1 MVKKKPNLA
10 SFQVKNPKYIFN
22 GKRAARARE
31 EMLFSF
37 IHRTKRVLFVVVVVV
52 VLHTRSTR
60 IHEIM
65 LAAAAV
71 SALYNNTKKNE
82 MHEEKKRDG
91 ETMMMMMED
100 NIHRIE
106 DVEKRTTT
114 TMTTM
119 RERRQKP
126 TREEMLTRNGAWEI
140 LDALDAREKKKGKKK
155 KDPLMRFL
163 EDFRAVH
170 TLAREVL
177 PECETKT
184 ATLERVENPIFLAK
198 AEKKPSVYVQRFKID
213 TTITTGMVDNDDD
226 AIEEEVERA
235 VRKAVGL
242 SANEEDEDEDEAPCE
257 VRVLE
262 TSEGVVASSSMD
274 AVIVVVDFREKEG
287 SVPSVSFGSD
297 DDEEEYEEENKK
309 TNSTLKKE
317 ELFEGGIVKPDLE
330 TSLKELH
337 PFAISIR
344 QLSKRIGEDNV
355 FLVVTH
361 CGDDYVEK
369 RDWCELIDVPPENVT
384 FCQSSFVHALSE
396 DYNKNKSNK
405 SSATYVDIPDRLVE
419 WIDDWREER
428 GKSLRSEFQRERET
442 VHFFAAL
449 KDAYFIPFEKKK
461 SKKEDR
467 EDEEE
472 EEEKEEKKKE
482 ELKASTKG
490 VDDENAASA
499 KDGTAVDSAVAAKDD
514 DISKKVIDSHSRVAL
529 KTVSA
534 CFDRAIEGMGA
545 GVISGAP
552 AMAAKFDKNYASS
565 SDKMITRNQLHYF
578 VSKYAVAQYPAAFI
592 LAWAIPGP
600 LMAHPVHLS
609 NRFRIALCFA
619 IVGGREYMNMETIAT
634 TLALGAGADGLA
646 VLNAS
651 FEENDLERQENDDD
665 DEDNDDDASDE
676 SGDDDEVR
684 RASVKVEKEKEEE
697 SAEEKKEKKEKKK
710 KEIPLPVPKTKEDE
724 TKHEKGEE
732 ETKASSSSSSSK
744 LLASFTERVNAALS
758 AIETSTSELRQNA
771 ENAIKDAF
779 TIADRTVA
787 KAERKAKKLT
797 RKSLNRALDDGLIT
811 RKQAL
816 HMSKGFFRNAFYE
829 YVVRDISALIC
840 GPRYLLFTQADLTQ
854 IVNSSMT
861 FYVAEAACKTFLPD
875 RFNHKEKLE
884 IDGGNASATGTTT
897 LSAKS
902 LAESEAGIKA
912 KEYCDAASEKFSQ
925 TAESAKQTAEAAK
938 VKAQE
943 AAARAAQSA
952 HDAATRA
959 AESAQEAARAAQEN
973 AQKAKEAVWS
983 YVSSISSS
991 VAAAVAKSDDD
1002 SDLID
1007 KSLDPNSYA
1016 AKLVPQIPSYK
1027 LAAAFGGPA
1036 MKKAL
1041 AFNLPSLLAD
1051 ADCRNLGFTKS
1062 VWTGNSKEL
1071 DDLFAKYD
1079 QEKRI
1084 RAVARKA
1091 LVLCLQSSN
1100 KKSVA
1105 EELKKCGLMQSEKS
1119 KMHLKLEERQKEH
1132 KKESSNSAAT
1142 SPTST
1147 PPPSQS
1153 TSSSS
1158 SLVFANVQLPSI
1170 PSPSS
1175 LFANWVREGGVGSKE
1190 TTATLIPAA
1199 TDGKTTAKKDGDDV
1213 NDDERDASPKSPI
1226 AVVNRT

>member
-1 MVKKKPNLA
+1 
-10 SFQVKNPKYIFN
+10 
-22 GKRAARARE
+22 
-31 EMLFSF
+31 
-37 IHRTKRVLFVVVVVV
+37 
-52 VLHTRSTR
+52 
-60 IHEIM
+60 M

-91 ETMMMMMED
+91 ETMTMMMED
-100 NIHRIE
+100 NVHRIE

-114 TMTTM
+114 TTMTRM
-119 RERRQKP
+119 RARRQKP
-126 TREEMLTRNGAWEI
+126 TGEEMLTRNGAWEI

-155 KDPLMRFL
+155 KDALVRFL

-213 TTITTGMVDNDDD
+213 TTTTTGMVDNDDD

-242 SANEEDEDEDEAPCE
+242 SAKEEEEEEDEAPCE

-297 DDEEEYEEENKK
+297 DDEEEYEEDNEK
-309 TNSTLKKE
+309 TTSTIKKE

-472 EEEKEEKKKE
+472 EEEEKEEKKKE
-482 ELKASTKG
+482 ELKASTKR

-816 HMSKGFFRNAFYE
+816 QMSKGFFRNAFYE

-1147 PPPSQS
+1147 PPPSHS
-1153 TSSSS
+1153 TASSS

-1175 LFANWVREGGVGSKE
+1175 LFANWGRGGGVGSKE
-1190 TTATLIPAA
+1190 TTATLIPAP

-1213 NDDERDASPKSPI
+1213 NDDEKDASPKSPI

>member
-1 MVKKKPNLA
+1 
-10 SFQVKNPKYIFN
+10 
-22 GKRAARARE
+22 
-31 EMLFSF
+31 
-37 IHRTKRVLFVVVVVV
+37 
-52 VLHTRSTR
+52 
-60 IHEIM
+60 M
-65 LAAAAV
+65 LAAAAA
-71 SALYNNTKKNE
+71 SALYNNKKNKIQKE
-82 MHEEKKRDG
+82 EDEKKRDS
-91 ETMMMMMED
+91 ETTMEED
-100 NIHRIE
+100 IQLID
-106 DVEKRTTT
+106 DVEKR
-114 TMTTM
+114 TM

-155 KDPLMRFL
+155 NDPLVRFL

-274 AVIVVVDFREKEG
+274 AVIVVVDFREKDG

-297 DDEEEYEEENKK
+297 DDDDEEEDEDKNGEDKK
-309 TNSTLKKE
+309 TTITIKKE
-317 ELFEGGIVKPDLE
+317 DLFEGGIVKPDLE

-369 RDWCELIDVPPENVT
+369 RDWCELINVPPENVT

-482 ELKASTKG
+482 EETASTKR

-697 SAEEKKEKKEKKK
+697 SAEEKEKKK

-732 ETKASSSSSSSK
+732 ETKTSSSSSSK

-816 HMSKGFFRNAFYE
+816 QMSKGFFRNAFYE

-861 FYVAEAACKTFLPD
+861 FYIAEAACKTFLPD

-1062 VWTGNSKEL
+1062 VWTGNSSEL

-1132 KKESSNSAAT
+1132 KKESSSSAAT

-1158 SLVFANVQLPSI
+1158 SVFANVQLPSI

-1175 LFANWVREGGVGSKE
+1175 LFANWGRGGGVGSKE
-1190 TTATLIPAA
+1190 TTATTLIPAA

-1213 NDDERDASPKSPI
+1213 NDDEKDASPKSPI
-1226 AVVNRT
+1226 AVIHRT

>member
-1 MVKKKPNLA
+1 
-10 SFQVKNPKYIFN
+10 
-22 GKRAARARE
+22 
-31 EMLFSF
+31 
-37 IHRTKRVLFVVVVVV
+37 
-52 VLHTRSTR
+52 
-60 IHEIM
+60 M
-65 LAAAAV
+65 LAAAAA
-71 SALYNNTKKNE
+71 SALYNNKKNKIQKE
-82 MHEEKKRDG
+82 EDEKKRDS
-91 ETMMMMMED
+91 ETTMEED
-100 NIHRIE
+100 IQLVD
-106 DVEKRTTT
+106 DVEKR
-114 TMTTM
+114 TM

-155 KDPLMRFL
+155 NDPLVRFL

-274 AVIVVVDFREKEG
+274 AVIVVVDFREKDG

-297 DDEEEYEEENKK
+297 DDDDEEEDEDKNGEDKK
-309 TNSTLKKE
+309 TTITIKKE
-317 ELFEGGIVKPDLE
+317 DLFEGGIVKPDLE

-369 RDWCELIDVPPENVT
+369 RDWCELINVPPENVT

-482 ELKASTKG
+482 EETASTKR

-697 SAEEKKEKKEKKK
+697 SAEEKEKKK

-732 ETKASSSSSSSK
+732 ETKTSSSSSSK

-816 HMSKGFFRNAFYE
+816 QMSKGFFRNAFYE

-861 FYVAEAACKTFLPD
+861 FYIAEAACKTFLPD

-1062 VWTGNSKEL
+1062 VWTGNSSEL

-1132 KKESSNSAAT
+1132 KKESSSSAAT

-1158 SLVFANVQLPSI
+1158 SVFANVQLPSI

-1175 LFANWVREGGVGSKE
+1175 LFANWGRGGGVGSKE
-1190 TTATLIPAA
+1190 TTATTLIPAA

-1213 NDDERDASPKSPI
+1213 NDDEKDASPKSPI
-1226 AVVNRT
+1226 AVIHRT

>member
-1 MVKKKPNLA
+1 M
-10 SFQVKNPKYIFN
+10 
-22 GKRAARARE
+22 
-31 EMLFSF
+31 
-37 IHRTKRVLFVVVVVV
+37 
-52 VLHTRSTR
+52 
-60 IHEIM
+60 
-65 LAAAAV
+65 
-71 SALYNNTKKNE
+71 
-82 MHEEKKRDG
+82 
-91 ETMMMMMED
+91 
-100 NIHRIE
+100 
-106 DVEKRTTT
+106 
-114 TMTTM
+114 
-119 RERRQKP
+119 
-126 TREEMLTRNGAWEI
+126 
-140 LDALDAREKKKGKKK
+140 
-155 KDPLMRFL
+155 
-163 EDFRAVH
+163 
-170 TLAREVL
+170 
-177 PECETKT
+177 
-184 ATLERVENPIFLAK
+184 
-198 AEKKPSVYVQRFKID
+198 
-213 TTITTGMVDNDDD
+213 
-226 AIEEEVERA
+226 
-235 VRKAVGL
+235 
-242 SANEEDEDEDEAPCE
+242 
-257 VRVLE
+257 
-262 TSEGVVASSSMD
+262 
-274 AVIVVVDFREKEG
+274 
-287 SVPSVSFGSD
+287 
-297 DDEEEYEEENKK
+297 
-309 TNSTLKKE
+309 
-317 ELFEGGIVKPDLE
+317 
-330 TSLKELH
+330 
-337 PFAISIR
+337 
-344 QLSKRIGEDNV
+344 
-355 FLVVTH
+355 
-361 CGDDYVEK
+361 
-369 RDWCELIDVPPENVT
+369 
-384 FCQSSFVHALSE
+384 
-396 DYNKNKSNK
+396 
-405 SSATYVDIPDRLVE
+405 
-419 WIDDWREER
+419 
-428 GKSLRSEFQRERET
+428 
-442 VHFFAAL
+442 
-449 KDAYFIPFEKKK
+449 
-461 SKKEDR
+461 
-467 EDEEE
+467 
-472 EEEKEEKKKE
+472 
-482 ELKASTKG
+482 
-490 VDDENAASA
+490 
-499 KDGTAVDSAVAAKDD
+499 
-514 DISKKVIDSHSRVAL
+514 
-529 KTVSA
+529 
-534 CFDRAIEGMGA
+534 
-545 GVISGAP
+545 
-552 AMAAKFDKNYASS
+552 
-565 SDKMITRNQLHYF
+565 
-578 VSKYAVAQYPAAFI
+578 
-592 LAWAIPGP
+592 
-600 LMAHPVHLS
+600 
-609 NRFRIALCFA
+609 
-619 IVGGREYMNMETIAT
+619 
-634 TLALGAGADGLA
+634 
-646 VLNAS
+646 
-651 FEENDLERQENDDD
+651 
-665 DEDNDDDASDE
+665 
-676 SGDDDEVR
+676 
-684 RASVKVEKEKEEE
+684 
-697 SAEEKKEKKEKKK
+697 
-710 KEIPLPVPKTKEDE
+710 
-724 TKHEKGEE
+724 
-732 ETKASSSSSSSK
+732 
-744 LLASFTERVNAALS
+744 S

-816 HMSKGFFRNAFYE
+816 QMSKGFFRNAFYE

-1027 LAAAFGGPA
+1027 LPSAFGGPA

-1132 KKESSNSAAT
+1132 KKESSSSAAT

-1158 SLVFANVQLPSI
+1158 LVFASVQLPSI

-1175 LFANWVREGGVGSKE
+1175 LFANWGRGGGVGSKE
-1190 TTATLIPAA
+1190 TSATTLNPAA

-1213 NDDERDASPKSPI
+1213 NDDEKDASPKSPI

>member
-1 MVKKKPNLA
+1 
-10 SFQVKNPKYIFN
+10 
-22 GKRAARARE
+22 
-31 EMLFSF
+31 
-37 IHRTKRVLFVVVVVV
+37 
-52 VLHTRSTR
+52 
-60 IHEIM
+60 M

-71 SALYNNTKKNE
+71 SALYNKKKIN
-82 MHEEKKRDG
+82 EKKRDG
-91 ETMMMMMED
+91 ETMMED
-100 NIHRIE
+100 NVKEDIHLI

-114 TMTTM
+114 TVTMM

-140 LDALDAREKKKGKKK
+140 LDALDAREKKKNKKK
-155 KDPLMRFL
+155 KDALMRFL

-177 PECETKT
+177 PECETKN
-184 ATLERVENPIFLAK
+184 ATLERVENPAFLAK
-198 AEKKPSVYVQRFKID
+198 AEKKPSIVVQRFKID
-213 TTITTGMVDNDDD
+213 TTTTTGMVDNDDD

-242 SANEEDEDEDEAPCE
+242 SVLREDEDEDEDEAPCE

-262 TSEGVVASSSMD
+262 TSEGVVASSSSMD
-274 AVIVVVDFREKEG
+274 AVIVVVDFREKDG

-297 DDEEEYEEENKK
+297 DDDDEEEDEEKNGEDNKK
-309 TNSTLKKE
+309 TNSTIKKE
-317 ELFEGGIVKPDLE
+317 DLFEGGIVKPDLE

-461 SKKEDR
+461 NKKEDR

-472 EEEKEEKKKE
+472 EEGKEEKKKE
-482 ELKASTKG
+482 ELKASTKR

-651 FEENDLERQENDDD
+651 FVENDLERQENDDD

-697 SAEEKKEKKEKKK
+697 SAEEKKEKKK

-732 ETKASSSSSSSK
+732 ETKTSSSSSSK

-816 HMSKGFFRNAFYE
+816 QMSKGFFRNAFYE

-861 FYVAEAACKTFLPD
+861 FYVAAAACKTFLPD

-943 AAARAAQSA
+943 AAASAAQSA

-1153 TSSSS
+1153 TTSSSS
-1158 SLVFANVQLPSI
+1158 VFANVQLPSI

-1175 LFANWVREGGVGSKE
+1175 LFANWGRGGGVGSKE

-1213 NDDERDASPKSPI
+1213 NDDEKDASPKSPI
-1226 AVVNRT
+1226 AVIHRT

>member
-1 MVKKKPNLA
+1 
-10 SFQVKNPKYIFN
+10 
-22 GKRAARARE
+22 
-31 EMLFSF
+31 
-37 IHRTKRVLFVVVVVV
+37 
-52 VLHTRSTR
+52 
-60 IHEIM
+60 M
-65 LAAAAV
+65 LAAAAA
-71 SALYNNTKKNE
+71 SALYNNKKNKIQKE
-82 MHEEKKRDG
+82 EDEKKRDS
-91 ETMMMMMED
+91 ETTMEED
-100 NIHRIE
+100 IQLID
-106 DVEKRTTT
+106 DVEKR
-114 TMTTM
+114 TM

-155 KDPLMRFL
+155 NDPLVRFL

-274 AVIVVVDFREKEG
+274 AVIVVVDFREKDG

-297 DDEEEYEEENKK
+297 DDNDEEEDEDKNGEDKK
-309 TNSTLKKE
+309 TTITIKKD
-317 ELFEGGIVKPDLE
+317 LFEGGIVKPDLE

-472 EEEKEEKKKE
+472 EEEEKEEKKKE
-482 ELKASTKG
+482 ELKASTKR

-697 SAEEKKEKKEKKK
+697 SAEEKKEKKK

-816 HMSKGFFRNAFYE
+816 QMSKGLFRNAFYE

-1062 VWTGNSKEL
+1062 VWTGNSSEL

-1132 KKESSNSAAT
+1132 KKESSSSAAT

-1153 TSSSS
+1153 TSSS

-1175 LFANWVREGGVGSKE
+1175 LFANWGRGGGVGSKE
-1190 TTATLIPAA
+1190 TSATTLNPAA

-1213 NDDERDASPKSPI
+1213 NDDEKDASPKSPI
-1226 AVVNRT
+1226 AVTHRT

>member
-1 MVKKKPNLA
+1 
-10 SFQVKNPKYIFN
+10 
-22 GKRAARARE
+22 
-31 EMLFSF
+31 
-37 IHRTKRVLFVVVVVV
+37 
-52 VLHTRSTR
+52 
-60 IHEIM
+60 M
-65 LAAAAV
+65 LAAAAA
-71 SALYNNTKKNE
+71 SALYNNKKNKIQKE
-82 MHEEKKRDG
+82 EDEKKRDS
-91 ETMMMMMED
+91 ETTMEED
-100 NIHRIE
+100 IQLID
-106 DVEKRTTT
+106 DVEKR
-114 TMTTM
+114 TM

-155 KDPLMRFL
+155 NDPLVRFL

-274 AVIVVVDFREKEG
+274 AVIVVVDFREKDG

-297 DDEEEYEEENKK
+297 DDDDEEEDEDKNGEDKK
-309 TNSTLKKE
+309 TTITIKKE
-317 ELFEGGIVKPDLE
+317 DLFEGGIVKPDLE

-369 RDWCELIDVPPENVT
+369 RDWCELINVPPENVT

-482 ELKASTKG
+482 EETASTKR

-697 SAEEKKEKKEKKK
+697 SAEEKKEKKK

-732 ETKASSSSSSSK
+732 ETKTSSSSSSK

-816 HMSKGFFRNAFYE
+816 QMSKGFFRNAFYE

-861 FYVAEAACKTFLPD
+861 FYIAEAACKTFLPD

-1062 VWTGNSKEL
+1062 VWTGNSSEL

-1132 KKESSNSAAT
+1132 KKESSSSAAT

-1158 SLVFANVQLPSI
+1158 SVFANVQLPSI

-1175 LFANWVREGGVGSKE
+1175 LFANWGRGGGVGSKE
-1190 TTATLIPAA
+1190 TTATTLIPAA

-1213 NDDERDASPKSPI
+1213 NDDEKDASPKSPI
-1226 AVVNRT
+1226 AVIHRT

>member
-1 MVKKKPNLA
+1 MA
-10 SFQVKNPKYIFN
+10 SSKGGAQPQSNN
-22 GKRAARARE
+22 RKRAARENRYSR
-31 EMLFSF
+31 SF
-37 IHRTKRVLFVVVVVV
+37 IHCTNLEVLLLVV
-52 VLHTRSTR
+52 VLLLSIITHTHTHTRKA
-60 IHEIM
+60 IYEIM

-71 SALYNNTKKNE
+71 SALYNNKKNKIN
-82 MHEEKKRDG
+82 EKKRDG
-91 ETMMMMMED
+91 ETMMMEG
-100 NIHRIE
+100 NIHLIE

-155 KDPLMRFL
+155 KDALMRFL

-242 SANEEDEDEDEAPCE
+242 SAKEEEEEEDEAPCE

-297 DDEEEYEEENKK
+297 DDEEEYEEDNKK
-309 TNSTLKKE
+309 TNSTIKKE

-482 ELKASTKG
+482 ELKASTKR

-651 FEENDLERQENDDD
+651 FEENDLERQESDDD

-697 SAEEKKEKKEKKK
+697 SAEEKKEKKK
-710 KEIPLPVPKTKEDE
+710 KEIPLPVPKTKVDE

-732 ETKASSSSSSSK
+732 ETKTSSSSSSK

-816 HMSKGFFRNAFYE
+816 QMSKGFFRNAFYE

-902 LAESEAGIKA
+902 LAESEAG
-912 KEYCDAASEKFSQ
+912 
-925 TAESAKQTAEAAK
+925 
-938 VKAQE
+938 
-943 AAARAAQSA
+943 
-952 HDAATRA
+952 
-959 AESAQEAARAAQEN
+959 N

-1147 PPPSQS
+1147 PPPSHS
-1153 TSSSS
+1153 TTSSS

-1175 LFANWVREGGVGSKE
+1175 LFANWGGGGSVGSKE

-1213 NDDERDASPKSPI
+1213 NDDEKDASPKSPI

>member
-1 MVKKKPNLA
+1 
-10 SFQVKNPKYIFN
+10 
-22 GKRAARARE
+22 
-31 EMLFSF
+31 
-37 IHRTKRVLFVVVVVV
+37 
-52 VLHTRSTR
+52 
-60 IHEIM
+60 M

-71 SALYNNTKKNE
+71 SALYTNKKKRE
-82 MHEEKKRDG
+82 DEKKRDG
-91 ETMMMMMED
+91 ETMMMEENKED
-100 NIHRIE
+100 THLIDII
-106 DVEKRTTT
+106 EKRRTIQT
-114 TMTTM
+114 TMM
-119 RERRQKP
+119 RARRQKP

-140 LDALDAREKKKGKKK
+140 LDALDAREKKKKGKKK
-155 KDPLMRFL
+155 KDALLRFL
-163 EDFRAVH
+163 QDFRAVH

-177 PECETKT
+177 PECETKN
-184 ATLERVENPIFLAK
+184 ATLERVENPVFLAK
-198 AEKKPSVYVQRFKID
+198 AEKKPRVYVQRFKID
-213 TTITTGMVDNDDD
+213 TTTTTGMVDNDDD

-242 SANEEDEDEDEAPCE
+242 SAREDEDEDEAPCE

-297 DDEEEYEEENKK
+297 DDDDEEDEEKNGEDKK
-309 TNSTLKKE
+309 TNSTIKKE
-317 ELFEGGIVKPDLE
+317 DLFEGGIVKPDLE

-405 SSATYVDIPDRLVE
+405 SSATHVDIPDRLVE

-461 SKKEDR
+461 NKKEDR

-472 EEEKEEKKKE
+472 EEGKEEKKKE
-482 ELKASTKG
+482 EETASTKR

-697 SAEEKKEKKEKKK
+697 SAEEKK

-732 ETKASSSSSSSK
+732 ETKTGSSSSSSK

-816 HMSKGFFRNAFYE
+816 QMSKGFFRNAFYE

-884 IDGGNASATGTTT
+884 IDGGNATATGTTT

-1158 SLVFANVQLPSI
+1158 SVFANVQLPSI

-1175 LFANWVREGGVGSKE
+1175 LFANWGRGGGVGSKE
-1190 TTATLIPAA
+1190 TSATIIPPATA
-1199 TDGKTTAKKDGDDV
+1199 GKTTAKDGDDV
-1213 NDDERDASPKSPI
+1213 NDDEKDASPKSPI
-1226 AVVNRT
+1226 AVIHRT

>member
-1 MVKKKPNLA
+1 
-10 SFQVKNPKYIFN
+10 
-22 GKRAARARE
+22 
-31 EMLFSF
+31 
-37 IHRTKRVLFVVVVVV
+37 
-52 VLHTRSTR
+52 
-60 IHEIM
+60 
-65 LAAAAV
+65 
-71 SALYNNTKKNE
+71 
-82 MHEEKKRDG
+82 
-91 ETMMMMMED
+91 
-100 NIHRIE
+100 
-106 DVEKRTTT
+106 
-114 TMTTM
+114 
-119 RERRQKP
+119 
-126 TREEMLTRNGAWEI
+126 MLTRNGAWEI

-155 KDPLMRFL
+155 KDALMRFL

-242 SANEEDEDEDEAPCE
+242 SAKEEEEEEDEAPCE

-297 DDEEEYEEENKK
+297 DDEEEYEEDNKK
-309 TNSTLKKE
+309 TNSTIKKE

-384 FCQSSFVHALSE
+384 FCQSSFVRALSE
-396 DYNKNKSNK
+396 GYNKNKSNK

-482 ELKASTKG
+482 ELKASTKR

-634 TLALGAGADGLA
+634 TLALGAGADG
-646 VLNAS
+646 
-651 FEENDLERQENDDD
+651 
-665 DEDNDDDASDE
+665 
-676 SGDDDEVR
+676 
-684 RASVKVEKEKEEE
+684 
-697 SAEEKKEKKEKKK
+697 
-710 KEIPLPVPKTKEDE
+710 
-724 TKHEKGEE
+724 
-732 ETKASSSSSSSK
+732 
-744 LLASFTERVNAALS
+744 
-758 AIETSTSELRQNA
+758 
-771 ENAIKDAF
+771 
-779 TIADRTVA
+779 
-787 KAERKAKKLT
+787 
-797 RKSLNRALDDGLIT
+797 
-811 RKQAL
+811 
-816 HMSKGFFRNAFYE
+816 
-829 YVVRDISALIC
+829 
-840 GPRYLLFTQADLTQ
+840 
-854 IVNSSMT
+854 
-861 FYVAEAACKTFLPD
+861 
-875 RFNHKEKLE
+875 
-884 IDGGNASATGTTT
+884 
-897 LSAKS
+897 
-902 LAESEAGIKA
+902 
-912 KEYCDAASEKFSQ
+912 
-925 TAESAKQTAEAAK
+925 
-938 VKAQE
+938 
-943 AAARAAQSA
+943 
-952 HDAATRA
+952 
-959 AESAQEAARAAQEN
+959 
-973 AQKAKEAVWS
+973 
-983 YVSSISSS
+983 
-991 VAAAVAKSDDD
+991 
-1002 SDLID
+1002 
-1007 KSLDPNSYA
+1007 
-1016 AKLVPQIPSYK
+1016 
-1027 LAAAFGGPA
+1027 
-1036 MKKAL
+1036 
-1041 AFNLPSLLAD
+1041 
-1051 ADCRNLGFTKS
+1051 
-1062 VWTGNSKEL
+1062 
-1071 DDLFAKYD
+1071 
-1079 QEKRI
+1079 
-1084 RAVARKA
+1084 
-1091 LVLCLQSSN
+1091 
-1100 KKSVA
+1100 
-1105 EELKKCGLMQSEKS
+1105 
-1119 KMHLKLEERQKEH
+1119 
-1132 KKESSNSAAT
+1132 
-1142 SPTST
+1142 
-1147 PPPSQS
+1147 
-1153 TSSSS
+1153 
-1158 SLVFANVQLPSI
+1158 
-1170 PSPSS
+1170 
-1175 LFANWVREGGVGSKE
+1175 
-1190 TTATLIPAA
+1190 
-1199 TDGKTTAKKDGDDV
+1199 
-1213 NDDERDASPKSPI
+1213 
-1226 AVVNRT
+1226 

>member
-1 MVKKKPNLA
+1 
-10 SFQVKNPKYIFN
+10 
-22 GKRAARARE
+22 
-31 EMLFSF
+31 
-37 IHRTKRVLFVVVVVV
+37 
-52 VLHTRSTR
+52 
-60 IHEIM
+60 M

-71 SALYNNTKKNE
+71 SALCNNNKKNKIN
-82 MHEEKKRDG
+82 EKKRDG

-100 NIHRIE
+100 NIHLIE

-114 TMTTM
+114 RMTTM

-126 TREEMLTRNGAWEI
+126 TREEILTRNGAWEI

-155 KDPLMRFL
+155 KDALMRFL

-198 AEKKPSVYVQRFKID
+198 AEKKPSVVVQRFKID

-242 SANEEDEDEDEAPCE
+242 SAKEEEDEDEDEAPCE

-262 TSEGVVASSSMD
+262 TSEGVVASSLSMD
-274 AVIVVVDFREKEG
+274 AVIVVVDFREKDG

-297 DDEEEYEEENKK
+297 DDDEEEEDEDKNGEDNKK
-309 TNSTLKKE
+309 TNSTIKKE
-317 ELFEGGIVKPDLE
+317 DLFEGGIVKPDLE

-461 SKKEDR
+461 NKKEDR

-472 EEEKEEKKKE
+472 EEGKEEKKKE
-482 ELKASTKG
+482 ELKASTKR

-697 SAEEKKEKKEKKK
+697 SAEEKKEKKKK

-732 ETKASSSSSSSK
+732 ETKTSSSSSSSSK

-758 AIETSTSELRQNA
+758 ALETSTSELRQNA

-816 HMSKGFFRNAFYE
+816 QMSKGFFRNAFYE

-959 AESAQEAARAAQEN
+959 AESAQEAARVAQEN

-1041 AFNLPSLLAD
+1041 AFSLPSLLAD

-1158 SLVFANVQLPSI
+1158 SVFANVQLPSI

-1175 LFANWVREGGVGSKE
+1175 LFANWGRG
-1190 TTATLIPAA
+1190 PAA

-1213 NDDERDASPKSPI
+1213 NDDEKDASPKSPI
-1226 AVVNRT
+1226 AVIHRT